1 MNMKKTLICAASVL
15 TVGLAGCSQYD
26 ADGVIVVV
34 KGTPY
39 ELQHRFLD
47 AYVLHKIDEKEL
59 AAANERLDAIRA
71 R

>member
-1 MNMKKTLICAASVL
+1 MKKALISAASAL

-26 ADGVIVVV
+26 ADGEIVVV
-34 KGTPY
+34 KGTAY
-39 ELQHRFLD
+39 ELQHRVGD

-59 AAANERLDAIRA
+59 VAAKEKLDAIRA

>member
-1 MNMKKTLICAASVL
+1 MKKALISAAIAL

-26 ADGVIVVV
+26 ADGAIVVV

-39 ELQHRFLD
+39 ELQHRIGD
-47 AYVLHKIDEKEL
+47 AYVLHKLDEKEL
-59 AAANERLDAIRA
+59 AAAKEKLDAIRA